1 MEILR
6 SPSLPRILVL
16 GPATEHMFIGIHD
29 CMYAI
34 YTYIEKSS
42 VHLTQIYSE
51 QFYVI
56 YFLEF

>member
-6 SPSLPRILVL
+6 CPSLQRILVL
-16 GPATEHMFIGIHD
+16 GPATDHMFIGAHN
-29 CMYAI
+29 CVCAQC
-34 YTYIEKSS
+34 TRTEKTS
-42 VHLTQIYSE
+42 VPLTQIYSE